1 MIPNVLLPFEENAI
15 NEEKIEDKTLK

>member
-1 MIPNVLLPFEENAI
+1 MISNVLSPFEENAI